1 MNSGSRAYTTPGD
14 ICPNHNG
21 TIRCAIYTRKS
32 TDEGLDQE
40 FNSLDAQRESAESFI
55 RSQQHEGWVC
65 QPDAYNDGGFTGGNM
80 ERPALRCLISD
91 IEKGDIDCVVVYK
104 VDRLS
109 RSLLDFS
116 RIIGLF
122 DKHGVSFV
130 SVTQQFNTTS
140 SMGRLTLNILLSF
153 AQFSELNLDEYSA
166 IPEGTGI
173 VWEYSTDG
181 GTTWDA
187 IVPTEEE
194 NLPNIASDVLLRA
207 LFESTAINDSPALNY
222 KDVNLIG
229 HLNNTTGAYI
239 SRENELTQGVESTK
253 VYTQMNIPSGTSLN
267 WFTSNDDGAT
277 WEPMSIESTREI
289 DQEWTEYTL
298 TRTFSDPSGNEVR
311 YKAEMTDN
319 NLVFPRIHTLGA
331 TLS

>member
-1 MNSGSRAYTTPGD
+1 MSSGSQAYTTPGD
-14 ICPNHNG
+14 ICPSHNG
-21 TIRCAIYTRKS
+21 TVRCAIYTRKS

-80 ERPALRCLISD
+80 ERPALRRLISD

-153 AQFSELNLDEYSA
+153 AQFE
-166 IPEGTGI
+166 
-173 VWEYSTDG
+173 
-181 GTTWDA
+181 
-187 IVPTEEE
+187 
-194 NLPNIASDVLLRA
+194 
-207 LFESTAINDSPALNY
+207 
-222 KDVNLIG
+222 
-229 HLNNTTGAYI
+229 
-239 SRENELTQGVESTK
+239 
-253 VYTQMNIPSGTSLN
+253 
-267 WFTSNDDGAT
+267 
-277 WEPMSIESTREI
+277 REI
-289 DQEWTEYTL
+289 DQEWTEYTI

-311 YKAEMTDN
+311 YKAEMTGN
-319 NLVFPRIHTLGA
+319 NLVYPRIHTLGA